1 MPYRYPV
8 IRAERIRLWP
18 KDVAVGASYHSYPWP
33 YPWGYSPYGPYYD
46 PFYIGPRRYYPGW
59 WW

>member
-1 MPYRYPV
+1 V

-18 KDVAVGASYHSYPWP
+18 KDVVVTPAYYP
-33 YPWGYSPYGPYYD
+33 YPWGYPCGPYYD
-46 PFYIGPRRYYPGW
+46 PFYIGPRRHYPGW